1 MSSRTPPKIRSS
13 EILHSR
19 YRDLLKGTVPSQ
31 IASGLCED
39 NLLTTEELRT
49 ILSFETDVKRHREL
63 LDILSRKGIP
73 MLTKYSAAIK
83 SIKSKPSFSNK
94 LGEAAPSPSSVGY
107 HNGSQGPLA
116 LAQSPIPHDHRMN
129 KEECQG
135 FPATNNNNIIP
146 LGDLQVMNSAQQGIA
161 LHDQKVQ
168 TGDDGS
174 TLTEAAI
181 IIQGSPATA
190 AGGGDSCPHQNG
202 YDVVAAV
209 GSPSMNFR

>member
-1 MSSRTPPKIRSS
+1 MSSRTPPKTHSS

-31 IASGLCED
+31 IASGLCEN
-39 NLLTTEELRT
+39 NLLTTEELRM
-49 ILSFETDVKRHREL
+49 ILSFEIDVKRHREL

-83 SIKSKPSFSNK
+83 SIKSQPSFSNK
-94 LGEAAPSPSSVGY
+94 LGEAAPSPSVQY

-116 LAQSPIPHDHRMN
+116 LAQSLIPHDHRME
-129 KEECQG
+129 EECQG
-135 FPATNNNNIIP
+135 FPATRGNNNIIP
-146 LGDLQVMNSAQQGIA
+146 LGDLQVMSSAQQGIA
-161 LHDQKVQ
+161 LHGQKVQ

-174 TLTEAAI
+174 TLSEAAI
-181 IIQGSPATA
+181 IIQGSPATTA
-190 AGGGDSCPHQNG
+190 GGDSCPHQCG

-209 GSPSMNFR
+209 GSASMNFR

>member
-1 MSSRTPPKIRSS
+1 MSSRTPPKIHSS

-49 ILSFETDVKRHREL
+49 ILSFETDVKRHHEL

-94 LGEAAPSPSSVGY
+94 LGEAAPSPSSVGC

-116 LAQSPIPHDHRMN
+116 LAQSLIPHDHRME
-129 KEECQG
+129 EECQG
-135 FPATNNNNIIP
+135 FPATSNNIIP
-146 LGDLQVMNSAQQGIA
+146 LGDLQVMSSAQQGIA

-174 TLTEAAI
+174 TLSEAAI
-181 IIQGSPATA
+181 IIQGSPATVA
-190 AGGGDSCPHQNG
+190 GGDSCPHQNG

-209 GSPSMNFR
+209 GSASMNFR